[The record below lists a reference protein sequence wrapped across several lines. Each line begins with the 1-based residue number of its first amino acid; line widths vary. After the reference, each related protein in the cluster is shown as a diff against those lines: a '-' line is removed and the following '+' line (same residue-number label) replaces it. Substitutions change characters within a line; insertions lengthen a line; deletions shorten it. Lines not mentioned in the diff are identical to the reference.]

1 MIGMAGASLLTP
13 TYGGISRS
21 LEGRPHKKIY
31 KKKAKI
37 AQKKVAQVKVA
48 KLKTVVKLPFA
59 KISKSCKES

>member
-1 MIGMAGASLLTP
+1 MSDKDAYFLNLMIGMAGASLLTP

-37 AQKKVAQVKVA
+37 AKLSRKKNRR
-48 KLKTVVKLPFA
+48 LR
-59 KISKSCKES
+59 